1 MKLGLFATVNAAVTK
16 KLFFEEQ
23 QALGDWPI
31 DWAAEE
37 CQVDMYPDKRVI
49 ATPEAFTIDLD
60 LPAEQR
66 WIEVGTKMSQK
77 MQNDMNVLMNTWS
90 WVPGGFMD
98 YLLENVGDM
107 AKHMDH
113 NFVGEMRGLANA
125 SGLTLDDI
133 VFFNVIYEL
142 SAACTSIVAQDKD
155 GNVIHGRNADFGPYG
170 GVDMKTLTWALTET
184 MKHDVIDVTYTRNG
198 QPLFKSTTF
207 SGYIGSLTAS
217 KPGAFSMTANSRYQ
231 FKDHWKGIVEWIMGD
246 YSAQLL
252 APFTRDVFEQCNDYK
267 CAYDA
272 FSQTRLVTPGFLIL
286 ANGAAPEGAIITR
299 GRNGVD
305 GVMELNSKTV
315 DTNESGSWYLVETN
329 SEPDKK
335 APFWDRRRKPA
346 VKCMKS
352 KDMENMT
359 VNDVFDVLST
369 KPMLNMMTVFTTI
382 MNPSSG
388 NHETYIR
395 SCDYP
400 CPPW

>member
-16 KLFFEEQ
+16 KLFFDEQ
-23 QALGDWPI
+23 QAFGAL
-31 DWAAEE
+31 ES
-37 CQVDMYPDKRVI
+37 CQVDMYPDKRVM
-49 ATPEAFTIDLD
+49 ATPEAFTVDLD

-77 MQNDMNVLMNTWS
+77 MQNDINVLMNTWR

-98 YLLENVGDM
+98 LLLRNV
-107 AKHMDH
+107 ANLSKHMDPT
-113 NFVGEMRGLANA
+113 FVGEMQGLADA
-125 SGLTLDDI
+125 SGLTLGDI

-155 GNVIHGRNADFGPYG
+155 GYVIHGRNAGFGPYG
-170 GVDMKTLTWALTET
+170 GVDMNSLTWAMTET
-184 MKHDVIDVTYTRNG
+184 MKHDVIDVTYIKNG
-198 QPLFKSTTF
+198 ETVFKSTTF

-217 KPGAFSMTANSRYQ
+217 KPGAFSMSSNARY
-231 FKDHWKGIVEWIMGD
+231 KSDWSGVVDWIMGD
-246 YSAQLL
+246 YSGQLL
-252 APFTRDVFEQCNDYK
+252 APFTRDVFEKCDDYE

-272 FSQTRLVTPGFLIL
+272 FSHTRLAKPVFFII

-299 GRNGVD
+299 GREGTD
-305 GVMELNSKTV
+305 GVMELNSKTAG
-315 DTNESGSWYLVETN
+315 TNEPGSWYLVETN

-335 APFWDRRRKPA
+335 APYWDTRRKA
-346 VKCMKS
+346 AEKCMRS
-352 KDMENMT
+352 KVMSNMT

-388 NHETYIR
+388 SHETYVR
-395 SCDYP
+395 SCDFP
-400 CPPW
+400 CPAW